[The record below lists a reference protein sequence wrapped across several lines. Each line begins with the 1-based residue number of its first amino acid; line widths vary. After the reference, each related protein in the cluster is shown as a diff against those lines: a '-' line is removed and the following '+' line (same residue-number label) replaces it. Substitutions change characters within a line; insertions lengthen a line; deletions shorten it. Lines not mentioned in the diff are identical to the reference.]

1 MAKKKVEQKM
11 RLDRFHER
19 GFSLS
24 VNAVIDLDFSDD
36 DSWRPVTVHMDLEN
50 GEHLDLLRAIV
61 KRNHLNSEETCE
73 EDGSVTLLL
82 TDHGLSFTLTRP

>member
-1 MAKKKVEQKM
+1 MAKKKIEQKM

-19 GFSLS
+19 GFTLP
-24 VNAVIDLDFSDD
+24 VNGLIDLDFSNDEN
-36 DSWRPVTVHMDLEN
+36 WRPVTVHIDLEN

-73 EDGSVTLLL
+73 EDESVTLLL
-82 TDHGLSFTLTRP
+82 TDHGLSFTLRHA